1 MKSCLLDFVCLFWA
15 ILLFA
20 GCARQID
27 PAVADREVRALLGNA
42 PGFDWE
48 VNSTSRLAA
57 PSGTQFPFSPKDDPD
72 ARRVTERIQQEGAH
86 EDGNQ
91 SIKLERDEWRE
102 NLPLLENGNVLLDLE
117 TSMKLALLHSSEFQ
131 QQKEELYLSALNV
144 TYERF
149 RLQPKPFFGVSSE
162 IENVYEYDRRQRTA
176 SNDVIVESD

>member
-72 ARRVTERIQQEGAH
+72 ARRVTERIQRKGLMKM
-86 EDGNQ
+86 G
-91 SIKLERDEWRE
+91 IKASSLSGMNGERIYLFWKM
-102 NLPLLENGNVLLDLE
+102 G
-117 TSMKLALLHSSEFQ
+117 TSCWIW
-131 QQKEELYLSALNV
+131 
-144 TYERF
+144 
-149 RLQPKPFFGVSSE
+149 KPP
-162 IENVYEYDRRQRTA
+162 
-176 SNDVIVESD
+176 